1 MNIVL
6 IGYRGAG
13 KSAVGKRLAE
23 RLRREFVDIDDLI
36 EERQGAPISDLVK
49 SQGWEGF
56 RDMEKRVIQEI
67 SREDELVIAPGGGAV
82 IDAENVSSLKRN
94 GLIIWLKANAQV
106 LRQRLEQDPRTPSS
120 RPTLTGKGV
129 LEEFEEVMGKRNPYY
144 AKAADVE
151 FDTSALDLDAVVERV
166 YSIIQ

>member
-36 EERQGAPISDLVK
+36 EERQGAPISELVK

-67 SREDELVIAPGGGAV
+67 SREDDLVIAPGGGAV

-129 LEEFEEVMGKRNPYY
+129 LEEFEEVMGKRIPYY
-144 AKAADVE
+144 AKAAEVE
-151 FDTSALDLDAVVERV
+151 FDTSALDLDAVVERI